1 MLKGVKKQIFLKTN
15 NYINIILEPGDVITN
30 EIGEPHQV
38 ICIEEGDIFEVST
51 THYDSDSYRV
61 FKGDSQN

>member
-1 MLKGVKKQIFLKTN
+1 MVNPFNPYLVSDI
-15 NYINIILEPGDVITN
+15 ISDILEPGDVITN
-30 EIGEPHQV
+30 EFGEPHQV